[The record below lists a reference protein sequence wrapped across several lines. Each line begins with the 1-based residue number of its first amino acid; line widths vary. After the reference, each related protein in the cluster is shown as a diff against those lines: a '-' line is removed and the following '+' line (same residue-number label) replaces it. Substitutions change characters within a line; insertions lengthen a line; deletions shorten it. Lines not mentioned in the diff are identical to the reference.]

1 MMLVPLILVLLYDF
15 KTNILWDYVK
25 LVLLLIIKYQLIAN
39 YWVLI
44 KDKMLS
50 E

>member
-1 MMLVPLILVLLYDF
+1 MMLVPLVLVLLYDF
-15 KTNILWDYVK
+15 KTNILYDYVK
-25 LVLLLIIKYQLIAN
+25 LVLLLIIKYQLMAN

-44 KDKMLS
+44 KAKMIS

>member
-1 MMLVPLILVLLYDF
+1 MMLVPLVFVLLYDF
-15 KTNILWDYVK
+15 KTNILKDYVK
-25 LVLLLIIKYQLIAN
+25 LVLLLIIKYQLITN

-44 KDKMLS
+44 KAKMLS

>member
-1 MMLVPLILVLLYDF
+1 MLVPLVLVLLYDF
-15 KTNILWDYVK
+15 KTNILKDYVK
-25 LVLLLIIKYQLIAN
+25 LVLLLIIKYQLITN

-44 KDKMLS
+44 KAKMLS